1 MQPTSENITTLQT
14 SACIHRAE
22 LAQFGHRL
30 VVDRVSARLAQALVW
45 EIINRCVV
53 TEETDAPVVRV
64 DLEVCVMTPA
74 ELGKEIE
81 EAYSRGRLDQRRSI
95 R

>member
-1 MQPTSENITTLQT
+1 
-14 SACIHRAE
+14 
-22 LAQFGHRL
+22 
-30 VVDRVSARLAQALVW
+30 
-45 EIINRCVV
+45 VV

-74 ELGKEIE
+74 ELGKELE
-81 EAYSRGRLDQRRSI
+81 EAYLRGRLDQRRST